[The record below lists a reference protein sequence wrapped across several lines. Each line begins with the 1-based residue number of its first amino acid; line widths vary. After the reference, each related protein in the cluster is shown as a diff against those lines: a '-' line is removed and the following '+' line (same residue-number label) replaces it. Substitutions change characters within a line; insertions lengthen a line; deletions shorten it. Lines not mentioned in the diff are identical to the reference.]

1 MTNEEDQQR
10 LVEGI
15 EAKIIRVEEQIAQAS
30 AKIEEHGGPLAEN
43 AAVLY
48 WIKKEEQLRKKEEQ
62 LRREKEQLR
71 REKELLLELQLENAK
86 GKSFQYTLFHLQAS
100 F

>member
-10 LVEGI
+10 LIEGI
-15 EAKIIRVEEQIAQAS
+15 EANIIRVEEQVAQAS

-43 AAVLY
+43 AAVVY
-48 WIKKEEQLRKKEEQ
+48 WIKKE
-62 LRREKEQLR
+62 EQLR

-86 GKSFQYTLFHLQAS
+86 GKSFQYKLFHLQAS

>member
-10 LVEGI
+10 LIEGI
-15 EAKIIRVEEQIAQAS
+15 EANIIRVEEQVAQAS

-43 AAVLY
+43 AAVVY
-48 WIKKEEQLRKKEEQ
+48 WIKKEQ
-62 LRREKEQLR
+62 QLR

-86 GKSFQYTLFHLQAS
+86 GKSFQYKLFHLQAS

>member
-1 MTNEEDQQR
+1 MTNEEDLQR

-15 EAKIIRVEEQIAQAS
+15 EAKIIRVEEQVAQAS

-48 WIKKEEQLRKKEEQ
+48 WIKKEEQLRQKE
-62 LRREKEQLR
+62 EQLR

-86 GKSFQYTLFHLQAS
+86 GKSSKIVDVFDSQTS

>member
-15 EAKIIRVEEQIAQAS
+15 EAKIIRVEEQVAQAS

-48 WIKKEEQLRKKEEQ
+48 WIK
-62 LRREKEQLR
+62 EKEQLR

-86 GKSFQYTLFHLQAS
+86 GKSFQYKLFHLQAS

>member
-15 EAKIIRVEEQIAQAS
+15 EAKIIRVEEQVAQAS

-48 WIKKEEQLRKKEEQ
+48 WIKEKEQLRKKE
-62 LRREKEQLR
+62 EQLR

-86 GKSFQYTLFHLQAS
+86 GKSFQYKLFHLQAS